1 MRVDFYILA
10 ENKPQARYPYACR
23 IIDKAHQQGHRI
35 HVHTDSALEAHLIDD
50 LLWTFRDDSFIPHQI
65 TSADSDIAVTIDH
78 QDSEVNNKE
87 ILINL
92 AKTIP
97 AFIPKFQRIIEIVP
111 EDVELKTICREHYRY
126 YQQQGNDIKTHKII

>member
-10 ENKPQARYPYACR
+10 EPKPQARYPYACR
-23 IIDKAHQQGHRI
+23 IIDKAYQQGHRI
-35 HVHTDSALEAHLIDD
+35 HVHTDSALEAHVMDD

-65 TSADSDIAVTIDH
+65 TAANTDIAVTIDH
-78 QDSEVNNKE
+78 QDGDVSNKD

-97 AFIPKFQRIIEIVP
+97 TCISQFNRIIEIVP
-111 EDVELKTICREHYRY
+111 ENMELKTICREHYRY
-126 YQQQGNDIKTHKII
+126 YQQQGNDIKTHKIA